1 MENLKKLPLWKSI
14 LLFALPSAYF
24 ITLTKWFTP
33 FLHKDLGVHPSLS
46 WYITGYLV
54 FIPLF
59 ISAILLVKRETGTL
73 NLQVLMRRLRIKKL
87 TKKDK
92 IWTFSAT
99 LISFISMGAIWWIS
113 TLLSKYYSFPPL
125 QTTPNFMSSQPLLGM
140 QKLLLLIWLPM
151 FFFNIVGEQM
161 LWHGYILPR
170 QELTHGQMAWLVNAL
185 CWLLFHVCFGIGL
198 IILLLPLLVIVPYT
212 IQKTENTVTG
222 LIVHA
227 IVNGPMAVII
237 ALGFIK

>member
-59 ISAILLVKRETGTL
+59 IR
-73 NLQVLMRRLRIKKL
+73 
-87 TKKDK
+87 
-92 IWTFSAT
+92 
-99 LISFISMGAIWWIS
+99 SFISMGAIWWIS

-185 CWLLFHVCFGIGL
+185 CWLLFHVCFGVVL

-227 IVNGPMAVII
+227 IVYGPMAVVI